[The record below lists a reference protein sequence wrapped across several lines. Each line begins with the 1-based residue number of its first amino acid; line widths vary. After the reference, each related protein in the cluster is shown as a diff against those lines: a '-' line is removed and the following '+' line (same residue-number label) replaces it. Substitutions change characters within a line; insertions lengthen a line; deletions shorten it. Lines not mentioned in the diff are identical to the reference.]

1 MAQNY
6 KQTTNDASF
15 IGRISEPSDG
25 RIGPQDLKFCTGDV
39 QIIGV
44 HLDFLIGTYSNK
56 DGSGGLFMTN
66 GSSCFHIDQNR
77 NLHLKTGKS
86 AEDGVNGGN
95 LVFASDD
102 FIQRV
107 RGSYAIEIDGTD
119 DKTTA
124 SKDGTKQESEP
135 AYSIMIYGDA
145 NIVTKGGDLKLAGDN
160 ILINAKE
167 QLKLQAGTQ
176 ILATS
181 GDGSGKIDFAA
192 GEVTT
197 NAKFAKFEL
206 SGSFYVNGPEEITFN
221 QKLSV
226 DPVAGNVK
234 LNTLGAVTAVNSVGG
249 KNTVM
254 IGNEKVTTTGNFQL
268 ESYKILEKNIGGF
281 DRTSLG
287 PFSEYGLS
295 QYEGSFLGTP
305 RENSTALNA
314 YSLSV
319 GGTIGTSYKINAMDA
334 NIDSLGTIT
343 GRSVS
348 ITDFIGTL
356 ILLN

>member
-6 KQTTNDASF
+6 KQTTNNPSF
-15 IGRISEPSDG
+15 IGKISDPTDG
-25 RIGPQDLKFCTGDV
+25 RGTPENLKFCTGDV

-44 HLDFLIGTYSNK
+44 HLDFIIGTYSNK

-124 SKDGTKQESEP
+124 SKDGKKQESEP

-145 NIVTKGGDLKLAGDN
+145 NIVTKGGDLKLGGDN

-167 QLKLQAGTQ
+167 QVKIVAGSQ

-181 GDGSGKIDFAA
+181 GDGSGRIDFAG

-197 NAKFAKFEL
+197 TAKFSKFEL

-221 QKLSV
+221 QKLSF
-226 DPVAGNVK
+226 DPITNNVK
-234 LNTLGAVTAVNSVGG
+234 INSLGAVSAVNSVGG

-254 IGNEKVTTTGNFQL
+254 IGNEKISTSGNLQIQG
-268 ESYKILEKNIGGF
+268 YKVLTQSIGGL
-281 DRTSLG
+281 DRNSLG
-287 PFSEYGLS
+287 PFSEYSLA
-295 QYEGSFLGTP
+295 QYEGSFVGTP
-305 RENSTALNA
+305 RENSRTLNA
-314 YSLSV
+314 YDLFV
-319 GGTIGTSYKINAMDA
+319 GGTIGTSYKLTGMDV
-334 NIDSLGTIT
+334 NMDSLGTIT

-348 ITDFIGTL
+348 LVDFIGTL